1 MYDVNEVE
9 LSTVHQDENG
19 SDNELGVQDDV
30 DDGLDEPTPV
40 HRRVGGQKST
50 VPGNLQVLI
59 NRREEDMVVTVTLK
73 AVKMI
78 LSLSILVTMIGIPWN
93 VMMMIRLAV
102 ICSCLNLGC

>member
-40 HRRVGGQKST
+40 HWRVGGQKST

-59 NRREEDMVVTVTLK
+59 NRREEDMVED
-73 AVKMI
+73 
-78 LSLSILVTMIGIPWN
+78 SDSE
-93 VMMMIRLAV
+93 
-102 ICSCLNLGC
+102 GCEDDTIFEYFSDNDRDPMECNDDD